1 MIDRDSRYGTC
12 VLIRDGRGE
21 ALGSRRPIATPLRHD
36 DRFHTVI
43 AGDRIDLLAWRYLG
57 DARLWW
63 IIADYNDLFF
73 PLELEPGAVL
83 RVPSMEQVLMGMLGR
98 E

>member
-21 ALGSRRPIATPLRHD
+21 ALGSRRPIAAPRRHD

-57 DARLWW
+57 DSRRWW
-63 IIADYNDLFF
+63 TSPTITASSS
-73 PLELEPGAVL
+73 
-83 RVPSMEQVLMGMLGR
+83 PSNSNPALLCAFHR
-98 E
+98 